1 MDMADYQ
8 DSGMSTVSSAEFQ
21 RNLGLYQ
28 DKALSEPVTITKN
41 GRERLV
47 LLSVDEYQR
56 LRSRAEQ
63 DPTSLSS
70 MQSGALDALSVT
82 KALKDALK
90 GHADNVNA
98 AFVFGSFAMGTA
110 TPQSDI
116 DVMVIGND
124 LNYSDLYTASQ
135 HVELKLGRKVNSTF
149 MRPEDW
155 QRKASQKG
163 SFVQKLKDRPK
174 IFIVGSKKDLESWPS
189 KNSTIS

>member
-1 MDMADYQ
+1 
-8 DSGMSTVSSAEFQ
+8 MSTVSSAKFQ

-63 DPTSLSS
+63 DATPVSS
-70 MQSGALDALSVT
+70 MQSGVSSLDAASVT
-82 KALKDALK
+82 KALKEALK
-90 GHADNVNA
+90 GHTDNVNA
-98 AFVFGSFAMGTA
+98 AFIFGSFAMGTA
-110 TPQSDI
+110 TRQSDI
-116 DVMVIGND
+116 DVMVIGDD

-135 HVELKLGRKVNSTF
+135 NVELKLGRKVNSTF

-155 QRKASQKG
+155 RRKASQKG

-174 IFIVGSKKDLESWPS
+174 ILIVGSKKDLESWPS
-189 KNSTIS
+189 KHSTIS

>member
-1 MDMADYQ
+1 
-8 DSGMSTVSSAEFQ
+8 MSTVSSAKFQ

-63 DPTSLSS
+63 DATPLSS
-70 MQSGALDALSVT
+70 MQSSVSSLDAASVT
-82 KALKDALK
+82 KALKEALK
-90 GHADNVNA
+90 GHTDNVNT
-98 AFVFGSFAMGTA
+98 AFIFGSFAMGTA
-110 TPQSDI
+110 TRQSDI
-116 DVMVIGND
+116 DVMVIGDD
-124 LNYSDLYTASQ
+124 LDYSDLYTVSQ
-135 HVELKLGRKVNSTF
+135 NVELKLGRKVNPKF
-149 MRPEDW
+149 MTPEDW
-155 QRKASQKG
+155 KGKASQKG

>member
-1 MDMADYQ
+1 
-8 DSGMSTVSSAEFQ
+8 MSTVSSAKFQ

-63 DPTSLSS
+63 DATPLSS
-70 MQSGALDALSVT
+70 MQSSVSSLDAASVT
-82 KALKDALK
+82 KALKEALK
-90 GHADNVNA
+90 GHTDNVNT
-98 AFVFGSFAMGTA
+98 AFIFGSFAMGTA
-110 TPQSDI
+110 TRQSDI
-116 DVMVIGND
+116 DVMVIGDD
-124 LNYSDLYTASQ
+124 LDYSDLYTASQ
-135 HVELKLGRKVNSTF
+135 NVELKLGRKVNSTF
-149 MRPEDW
+149 MRPKDW

-174 IFIVGSKKDLESWPS
+174 IFIVGSKKDLESWPR